1 MNEIYIFGHKNPD
14 TDSVI
19 SSITLEYLKKQLGM
33 NAEAR
38 VIGELNDETKYI
50 LDRFDVKY
58 PKYLNDVKLQ
68 IKDVEY
74 HKDFFV
80 LESTSIEDT
89 YNFMSN
95 NNITGVPIVD
105 NNKKFIG
112 IITAKTILKAILGN
126 DSNKL
131 YTSYENIL
139 KTLSGEE
146 VLRNDDEIE
155 GNVQAVSYKSTT
167 FIENITLNN
176 SDILIVGDRHSII
189 EVAVENGVKLIIITG
204 NRDIKEEHISIA
216 RKNKVNI
223 IKTPYDTF
231 KTVKNILLSNYIKTL
246 IPETRS
252 YTVQENEYYEEFLE
266 KTKHLGF
273 NNYPV
278 VTKNNICKGL
288 IRITEMNKKNR
299 KKVILVDHNEFEQ
312 SVIGLSESEILEV
325 IDHHKIGDIST
336 KNPINFRNMAVG
348 STNTIIYFL
357 YKENRIEIP
366 KEIASLML
374 SGILSD
380 TLSLTSPT
388 TTEVDKTVVKD
399 LESISGLNYKDFSK
413 DIFSASSN
421 LENKSEF
428 ELIKR
433 DLKTFQLNNNT
444 FKVGQIISMY
454 TDNLL
459 NRKEKFIK
467 ELNRIKNE
475 NDIQFII
482 LMVTDILKNG
492 SYILYSDS
500 AKDILET
507 SFNRK
512 FEQGLFIEN
521 CVSRKKQI
529 IPYIMESDI

>member
-19 SSITLEYLKKQLGM
+19 SSINLEYLKKQLGV

-50 LDRFDVKY
+50 LDRFDIKY

-68 IKDVEY
+68 IKDIEY
-74 HKDFFV
+74 HKDFYV
-80 LESTSIEDT
+80 YDITSIEDT

-95 NNITGVPIVD
+95 NNITGVPIV
-105 NNKKFIG
+105 NNKKEFIG
-112 IITAKTILKAILGN
+112 IITAKTILKSILGN

-131 YTSYENIL
+131 HTSYENIL

-146 VLRNDDEIE
+146 VLRCEEEIK
-155 GNVQAVSYKSTT
+155 GNVQAVSYRSTT

-189 EVAVENGVKLIIITG
+189 EAAVESGVKLIIITG
-204 NRDIKEEHISIA
+204 NRDIKDEHIAIA
-216 RKNKVNI
+216 RKNNVNI
-223 IKTPYDTF
+223 IKTPFDTF

-246 IPETRS
+246 ISETRS
-252 YTVQENEYYEEFLE
+252 HTVCENDYYEEFIE
-266 KTKHLGF
+266 KAKHLGF

-288 IRITEMNKKNR
+288 IRITESIKKNR
-299 KKVILVDHNEFEQ
+299 KKVILVDHNESEQ
-312 SVIGLSESEILEV
+312 SVIGLNESEILEV

-357 YKENRIEIP
+357 YKENRVEIP

-374 SGILSD
+374 AGILSD

-388 TTEVDKTVVKD
+388 TTEVDKEVVKE
-399 LESISGLNYKDFSK
+399 LEIISGLKYKEFSK
-413 DIFSASSN
+413 DIFSSSSN
-421 LENKSEF
+421 LNDKTEF

-454 TDNLL
+454 TDELL
-459 NRKEKFIK
+459 NRKDKFIK
-467 ELNRIKNE
+467 ELNRIKSE
-475 NDIQFII
+475 NDISFII
-482 LMVTDILKNG
+482 LMITDILKNG
-492 SYILYSDS
+492 SYILYSES
-500 AKDILET
+500 AKNILEN
-507 SFNRK
+507 SFNRE

-529 IPYIMESDI
+529 IPYIMENDN